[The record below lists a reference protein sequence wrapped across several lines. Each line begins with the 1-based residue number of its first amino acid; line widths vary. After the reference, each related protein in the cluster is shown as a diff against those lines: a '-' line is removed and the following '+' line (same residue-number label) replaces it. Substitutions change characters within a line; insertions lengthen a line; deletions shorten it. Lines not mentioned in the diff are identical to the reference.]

1 MIALRIRGL
10 YAAALTQLFLQDPRW
25 EIVQPDEVL
34 RDRIARPWK
43 MDSPDIDIDDV
54 PDEQGQR
61 ETLRISGEAEAVH
74 HALELLRT
82 HCIDVLTRQ
91 DESEVG
97 ALYMGVVGIVSG
109 ARRHAVVYLGNG
121 LVGVL
126 PLRYEEQDLR
136 TGTYLPVR
144 IASPTADRDSRP
156 ELSRVLTVP
165 GHYAV
170 LSATKAVRLSKQI
183 TEPQQRERLQ
193 QLGATQNVGMW
204 GIIWRTAAQHAADET
219 LAEEVQRL
227 YAEAQALE
235 NRLHDVTT
243 VGRVRGGDIAVHVVL
258 PGYAKTVCDTLRAEL
273 FPTLPGH
280 HKYKARGDVYGA
292 TVDALEKELPA
303 EVLRSRTANLSILS
317 SINAMQQP
325 IQSTLRL
332 LRRTPAGQVR
342 SQGDAERL
350 NDDIYA
356 GWVEV
361 QRSLRQKYHYP
372 QELQMQPASGDYCI
386 TRFHEG
392 SWSYLTR
399 YYRQDGTWQGDYA
412 SLTTPVAIFSDQI
425 HVTDLRVTV
434 VRGLTHPPEIVGMD
448 ALRQLHE
455 QGIVSAALIEK
466 AQEESAALM
475 QQFMQGK
482 PAASSDMAP
491 S

>member
-10 YAAALTQLFLQDPRW
+10 YAAALTQLFRQDSRW
-25 EIVQPDEVL
+25 DIVQPDETL
-34 RDRIARPWK
+34 RNRIDHPWR
-43 MDSPDIDIDDV
+43 MDSPDVDIDDV

-61 ETLRISGEAEAVH
+61 DTLRISGSADAVNQ
-74 HALELLRT
+74 ALELLRT

-126 PLRYEEQDLR
+126 PLRYEEQDMR

-144 IASPTADRDSRP
+144 IAAPATDRDSRP
-156 ELSRVLTVP
+156 ELSKVLTIP
-165 GHYAV
+165 GQYAV
-170 LSATKAVRLSKQI
+170 LSATKAIRLSKQI
-183 TEPQQRERLQ
+183 TDPQQRERLQ
-193 QLGATQNVGMW
+193 QLGATQNVGKW
-204 GIIWRTAAQHAADET
+204 GIIWRTAAQHATDET

-227 YAEAQALE
+227 GVEAQELE
-235 NRLHDVTT
+235 DRLHDVTT
-243 VGRVRGGDIAVHVVL
+243 VGRVRGGEIAVHVVM
-258 PGYAKTVCDTLRAEL
+258 PGYAKALCDTLRAEL
-273 FPTLPGH
+273 LPTLPGH

-292 TVDALEKELPA
+292 TVDALEKELPG
-303 EVLRSRTANLSILS
+303 EVLRSRSADLSILS

-332 LRRTPAGQVR
+332 LRRNPTGQVR

-350 NDDIYA
+350 NDDVYD

-361 QRSLRQKYHYP
+361 RRALRQKYHYP
-372 QELQMQPASGDYCI
+372 QGLQMSQASGDYCI

-392 SWSYLTR
+392 SWSYTTR
-399 YYRQDGTWQGDYA
+399 YYSQDNTWQGDYA

-425 HVTDLRVTV
+425 HVVDLRVAV
-434 VRGLTHPPEIVGMD
+434 ISGSAQPPEVIGME
-448 ALRQLHE
+448 AFQQLHE
-455 QGIVSAALIEK
+455 QGIVSAALVEK
-466 AQEESAALM
+466 IQQESDALL
-475 QQFMQGK
+475 QQFVQ
-482 PAASSDMAP
+482 AASSDPA
-491 S
+491 SS